1 MNLSYFTDLIHLGL
15 KPIPIKWD
23 AEKKAADSHL
33 ISHSN
38 ITESYYNINDFA
50 TKIENCNGIALKL
63 FAPFAILDFDL
74 KNTKNKH
81 IFRDWL
87 AIIESQ
93 CPEVLRKICI
103 EETRNAGYHVY
114 IKFAK
119 VSHKVAIANSDT
131 GAEVVALY
139 TGGLL
144 SYCTPTPGYTMF
156 HNSWEDIEELTQ
168 DEFDLLTSTASLFNE
183 YVETFTKAEATRYPL
198 EYETLCFKFD
208 TLIPD
213 EIFEQLLNEMNLFE
227 VRNFRYN
234 SKQKFTAYLRKGSES
249 EFSAKVY
256 FQSRKA
262 LLFTTSIPGY
272 PTWADNKGT
281 GDKGWVL
288 TPAKII
294 YYRSGR
300 NWVKTI
306 ETIRMMADSIGINIE
321 PTKQEKKKDLD
332 NVDFPYDIFPQ
343 SLQDYITSHT
353 IQHEYLA
360 AFFLTSL
367 ATAIGNTAYLEALDG
382 WYIKPSLY
390 LAVVAHA
397 GGAKSPALKI
407 AYEFIT
413 ATDTGNYKQ
422 HKGKLAEY
430 NEMAAGKDKGNKGG
444 QVVGVKPVLQQMVI
458 NDATI
463 ETVINVLQ
471 FNSNGCT
478 LVSDELAGWMQRMNA
493 YKMGDD
499 VQKWLEIWDSS
510 PVMLQRMSR
519 EESKIVDYICNVV
532 GGIQPGVLEQ
542 LSQGDNQHNGF
553 YHRFLFC
560 YPTPK
565 PKADFE
571 QLYRPTHLKAIIS
584 DLFASLMS
592 YRVNQFK
599 DKYALSNEA
608 RTLYKQWHDTK
619 NVEYNTTADENRKG
633 IIAKYQAYCLRFAL
647 ILQLIEDNDQRT
659 GVISEAVMERA
670 IRLTEYFL
678 RNMDKALRL
687 LAPSDDTLK
696 LKEPYASLYQKLPE
710 KFEFGNGFVFADA
723 LGIKS
728 GTFKSWLSRNK
739 NLFVSTERGHY
750 EKVI

>member
-1 MNLSYFTDLIHLGL
+1 MQLSYFTDLVHLGL

-23 AEKKAADSHL
+23 TETKQAASHL

-38 ITESYYNINDFA
+38 ITETHYNINEFI
-50 TKIENCNGIALKL
+50 TKIESCNGIALKL

-74 KNTKNKH
+74 KNTANKN

-87 AIIESQ
+87 AIIESTN
-93 CPEVLRKICI
+93 PEVLRKICI
-103 EETRNAGYHVY
+103 ERTRNAGYHVY

-119 VSHKVAIANSDT
+119 VSHKVTIASSET
-131 GAEVVALY
+131 GAEVIALY

-144 SYCTPTPGYTMF
+144 SYCTPTPGYTMI
-156 HNSWEDIEELTQ
+156 HNSWEDIDDLTQ
-168 DEFDLLTSTASLFNE
+168 DEFDLLTSTASIFNE
-183 YVETFTKAEATRYPL
+183 YKETISKAEPTRYPI
-198 EYETLCFKFD
+198 EYENFCYQFD
-208 TLIPD
+208 EKIND
-213 EIFEQLLNEMNLFE
+213 EYFEKLLNEIGLFE
-227 VRNFRYN
+227 IRDFRYSN
-234 SKQKFTAYLRKGSES
+234 KQKFTAYLRSGSLAKY
-249 EFSAKVY
+249 SAKVY
-256 FQSRKA
+256 YPSRKV
-262 LLFTTSIPGY
+262 LLFTTSLPGF
-272 PTWADNKGT
+272 PSWADCKGA
-281 GDKGWVL
+281 GDKSWVL
-288 TPAKII
+288 TPSKIL
-294 YYRSGR
+294 YHLHGR
-300 NWVKTI
+300 NWIKAMEQI
-306 ETIRMMADSIGINIE
+306 NIMADSMGVE
-321 PTKQEKKKDLD
+321 LVAKTKAEEKRDRAI
-332 NVDFPYDIFPQ
+332 FPFDIFPQ
-343 SLQDYITSHT
+343 SIQDYIQSHT
-353 IQHEYLA
+353 IQHEYLG

-367 ATAIGNTAYLEALDG
+367 TTAIGNTCYLEALDG
-382 WYIKPSLY
+382 WNIKPSLY

-397 GGAKSPALKI
+397 GGAKSPSLRI
-407 AYEFIT
+407 AYEYLY
-413 ATDTGNYKQ
+413 ANDSEHYKA
-422 HKGKLAEY
+422 HKVKQVAY
-430 NEMAAGKDKGNKGG
+430 NEEQAQGKDKRNSITS
-444 QVVGVKPVLQQMVI
+444 VKPTLSQTII

-471 FNSNGCT
+471 YNPKGCT

-542 LSQGDNQHNGF
+542 LSSGDNQHNGF

-560 YPTPK
+560 YPQPK

-571 QLYRPTHLKAIIS
+571 QLYRPTHLKAIIA

-592 YRVNQFK
+592 YRYNQHK
-599 DKYALSNEA
+599 DKYTLSNDA
-608 RTLYKQWHDTK
+608 RTLYKQWHDNK
-619 NVEYNTTADENRKG
+619 NLEYNTTADENRKG

-659 GVISEAVMERA
+659 GIISEAVMERA

-696 LKEPYASLYQKLPE
+696 LKEPYATLYQKLPE
-710 KFEFGNGFVFADA
+710 KFEFGNGFVFADS